1 MNARSV
7 ILGSMLVLA
16 CRDDGEDEQDT
27 LADADADADA
37 DTDAGWYVF
46 SNTPTRE
53 LEQVDRAGM
62 PGVGTA
68 LIASDGDYNS
78 ADAIDSA
85 DFADEIVAAVTA
97 IHAAL
102 DDDLTAAG
110 LTPCV
115 VDQCIEVAGP
125 LVLPDTL
132 RIDISAPAGFPN
144 GRRLE
149 DPALDVVLAVLLLD
163 VAMPGQSASTLADL
177 PLNPPEND
185 RPFLDELPY
194 LAEPHLP

>member
-1 MNARSV
+1 VSARSFIV
-7 ILGSMLVLA
+7 TSMLVLA
-16 CRDDGEDEQDT
+16 CRDDGELGQET
-27 LADADADADA
+27 LSDAE
-37 DTDAGWYVF
+37 TDWYVF
-46 SNTPTRE
+46 SDTPRSE
-53 LEQVDRAGM
+53 MDQVDRAGV
-62 PGVGTA
+62 PAVAAA
-68 LIASDGDYNS
+68 LIVSDGDYNG

-85 DFADEIVAAVTA
+85 DFADEIVDAVTS

-102 DDDLTAAG
+102 DDDLAAAG
-110 LTPCV
+110 LVPCSV
-115 VDQCIEVAGP
+115 ERCIEVVTE

-132 RIDISAPAGFPN
+132 RIDTSEPAGFPN
-144 GRRLE
+144 GRRPE

-163 VAMPGQSASTLADL
+163 VDVPGQSAETLADL

>member
-1 MNARSV
+1 MGDDSEGGVSPRS
-7 ILGSMLVLA
+7 LVLGAMLLLA
-16 CRDDGEDEQDT
+16 CCDDGEQDT
-27 LADADADADA
+27 LP
-37 DTDAGWYVF
+37 DTDAGWYIF
-46 SNTPTRE
+46 SNTPTAE
-53 LEQVDRAGM
+53 LERVDRAGM
-62 PGVGTA
+62 PGVGAA
-68 LIASDGDYNS
+68 LIVSDWDYNS

-110 LTPCV
+110 LTPCE
-115 VDQCIEVAGP
+115 VDQCIEVAAP

-163 VAMPGQSASTLADL
+163 LGVPGQSASTLADL
-177 PLNPPEND
+177 PLNPPAND